1 MQFLGKVLGVIGLGT
16 KKVKTTVT
24 NGDKTYFYSLDED
37 QLRFVEKVRLRRD
50 TPGSTGWDFVNT
62 EYGFTKFQGWDSE
75 DGDTP
80 DLGRLPQEPAK
91 RIGHNFVF

>member
-1 MQFLGKVLGVIGLGT
+1 
-16 KKVKTTVT
+16 
-24 NGDKTYFYSLDED
+24 
-37 QLRFVEKVRLRRD
+37 
-50 TPGSTGWDFVNT
+50 VNR